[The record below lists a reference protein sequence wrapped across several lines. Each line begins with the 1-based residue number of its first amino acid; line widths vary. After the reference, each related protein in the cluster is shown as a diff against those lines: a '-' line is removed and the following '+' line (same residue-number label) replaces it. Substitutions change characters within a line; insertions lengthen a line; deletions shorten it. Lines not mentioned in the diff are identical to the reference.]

1 MDCLLISIRNDL
13 LKICEEVNLIKDYQ
27 NRNTEQNESISENN
41 DEKLEIAFK
50 KEDKNNKNSTK
61 EKLEVNNASVK
72 SKSKRNKKEIPLED
86 RCIKMIIKDGIEVR
100 CSFRKIENNLCKR
113 HLKK

>member
-1 MDCLLISIRNDL
+1 MLVSNQN
-13 LKICEEVNLIKDYQ
+13 LKG
-27 NRNTEQNESISENN
+27 
-41 DEKLEIAFK
+41 
-50 KEDKNNKNSTK
+50 
-61 EKLEVNNASVK
+61 
-72 SKSKRNKKEIPLED
+72 KKEIPLED